1 MPKFVF
7 SLTFSLTLGLV
18 ALVLVLAI
26 APAATAAE
34 LPKCRH
40 IAGFEPKATCEA
52 RNQRAQWQA
61 EETARLTA
69 NQIVMAQ
76 EQQRVREAQMQDG
89 KDGGIIE
96 VAKGM
101 LDGFVA
107 KVKSLF

>member
-1 MPKFVF
+1 MPKFV
-7 SLTFSLTLGLV
+7 SNLTLSLALSLALGL
-18 ALVLVLAI
+18 AFLAM

-69 NQIVMAQ
+69 NQIVIAL

-89 KDGGIIE
+89 EDGGIIE